1 MPSESP
7 KLLKWK
13 NLDGQQKYQVVELAR
28 KEETSITELC
38 QTFGISRQTL
48 YRAMDMADMA
58 ATKALSPKPKGRPR
72 TTPTEKEIQDLRV
85 QNKDLEAS
93 LKRQRMKNEV
103 AMALLELHRK
113 ADRGE
118 KLPGEKKTSR

>member
-1 MPSESP
+1 MPSENP

-13 NLDGQQKYQVVELAR
+13 NLNGEQKYQVVELAR
-28 KEETSITELC
+28 KEEISITELC

-48 YRAMDMADMA
+48 YRAMDMADTA
-58 ATKALSPKPKGRPR
+58 STEALSPKPKGRPR
-72 TTPTEKEIQDLRV
+72 TTPTEKEIQSL
-85 QNKDLEAS
+85 QGKNKELEAS
-93 LKRQRMKNEV
+93 LKRQRMKNEI

>member
-1 MPSESP
+1 MPSENP

-13 NLDGQQKYQVVELAR
+13 NLNGQQKYQVVELAR

-38 QTFGISRQTL
+38 LTFGISRQTL
-48 YRAMDMADMA
+48 YRAMDMADTA

-72 TTPTEKEIQDLRV
+72 TTPTEKEMQDLQV
-85 QNKDLEAS
+85 QNKELETS

-103 AMALLELHRK
+103 AMALLDLHRK